1 MLSLQDLKDYCEMVG
16 IKFHH
21 SCREKSLR
29 EKISREINVDIDSV
43 DDVILGY
50 KNKEE
55 KKVALEEVLFKEQ
68 EEPSLFEVS
77 KVLKVRV
84 MSNHNYEIEGLLLK
98 SKEVVILPKIY
109 IDNQRFM
116 KKINRQIEI
125 KKIEWVD

>member
-43 DDVILGY
+43 DDVILSY

-55 KKVALEEVLFKEQ
+55 KKVELAEVLFKEKEQ
-68 EEPSLFEVS
+68 DLFEVS

-84 MSNHNYEIEGLLLK
+84 MSDHNYEIEGLLLK

>member
-1 MLSLQDLKDYCEMVG
+1 MLSLQDLKDYCKVVG
-16 IKFHH
+16 IKAHH

-29 EKISREINVDIDSV
+29 EKISRSIDVSIDDV
-43 DDVILGY
+43 DDIILGS

-55 KKVALEEVLFKEQ
+55 KKVALAGVLFKEK
-68 EEPSLFEVS
+68 EPDLFEVS

-84 MSNHNYEIEGLLLK
+84 MSDHNYEIEGLLLK
-98 SKEVVILPKIY
+98 SKEVVILPKFY

-125 KKIEWVD
+125 KKIEWVN